1 MLAVRLHP
9 NLVIVAALTLACDES
24 LGPGDAAGTYVLRQ
38 VEQDP
43 LPTTLSANEFFA
55 VRVISD
61 TIRMRSDGTGTISG
75 VREAM
80 PLQPGVPGDGAVYI
94 TSNIRFK
101 AVGDQLEIEYECPD
115 LALCVPPPH
124 LIAQVLR
131 DGLTARWGPSMSGR
145 SPLVYEQGQTA
156 PLTPR

>member
-1 MLAVRLHP
+1 MFASVRLLP
-9 NLVIVAALTLACDES
+9 TVAILPALTLACNES
-24 LGPGDAAGTYVLRQ
+24 LGPRNAAGTYVLRQ

-75 VREAM
+75 VREAV
-80 PLQPGVPGDGAVYI
+80 PLQPGVPGDGPVYI

-124 LIAQVLR
+124 LIAQVLQ

-145 SPLVYEQGQTA
+145 SPLVYEQVQAA
-156 PLTPR
+156 P

>member
-1 MLAVRLHP
+1 MFAVRLHP

-75 VREAM
+75 AARS
-80 PLQPGVPGDGAVYI
+80 GAAA
-94 TSNIRFK
+94 TRR
-101 AVGDQLEIEYECPD
+101 AG
-115 LALCVPPPH
+115 
-124 LIAQVLR
+124 
-131 DGLTARWGPSMSGR
+131 
-145 SPLVYEQGQTA
+145 
-156 PLTPR
+156 